1 MRGMTLLARRLA
13 IRLEDR
19 VYKRAQ
25 RSDYRPA
32 PFHLLALRWF
42 RARQR
47 LAHHSPMHPE
57 LVRHC
62 PDRPNTELVFP
73 YGSARTAL
81 PWLSAPSP
89 ASCLFDRMLDL
100 AGWGQFTVSKGAVS
114 QYRNHRGS
122 DRSTPDAGPFQA
134 HAAVRG
140 FGQTCAYM
148 I

>member
-73 YGSARTAL
+73 TDLLEQLHLGSPLHPQPPASSTGCWTWRGGANLRYRKGPFHSIEITPSARVCGRAARRR
-81 PWLSAPSP
+81 SATS
-89 ASCLFDRMLDL
+89 S
-100 AGWGQFTVSKGAVS
+100 GT
-114 QYRNHRGS
+114 
-122 DRSTPDAGPFQA
+122 RS
-134 HAAVRG
+134 
-140 FGQTCAYM
+140 Y
-148 I
+148 